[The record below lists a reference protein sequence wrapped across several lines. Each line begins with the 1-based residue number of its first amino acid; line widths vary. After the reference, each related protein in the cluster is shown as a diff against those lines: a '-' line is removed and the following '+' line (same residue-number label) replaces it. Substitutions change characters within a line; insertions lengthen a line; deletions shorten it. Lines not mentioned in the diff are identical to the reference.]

1 MIQKAEREFYNFTVG
16 HFLKFLIL
24 LGEKVEEKQKMQS
37 ILDPNNPYLTTLNYS
52 CLELQKSNGGDS
64 KGIGKLR
71 NKATTFIK
79 MSKFESHY

>member
-1 MIQKAEREFYNFTVG
+1 
-16 HFLKFLIL
+16 
-24 LGEKVEEKQKMQS
+24 MQS